1 MGSSGMGIDANG
13 KPIKRQAPANNKK
26 PGNNQ
31 KKGGNN
37 NNNNK
42 NNNNRNQ
49 NGGNRNQNNRN
60 QHQHPNMMG
69 MVPPFG
75 PMGPGGPGGPFMGPP
90 NGNFN
95 YFPGQQGPPQ
105 QNRRNGGGKNAYR
118 LIVVILFSECRDFEK
133 FLNLKKKKIVLG
145 SKFCDA
151 KNIFLNFNP
160 FIDFSLEA
168 TLLKIYWETVV
179 TVTGIINRYN
189 GPSAN
194 NVGQGAIGANMNQ
207 SFGGPESSAME
218 VPGFGKNSNIHELFG
233 KMIWRKMEQIQD
245 AALVDQLQN
254 RIMNLIHDALAG
266 QNEKQQQQQ
275 GGFNQQQQQQRNMPF
290 GGPVNPSGPFGNGSG
305 YNRF

>member
-105 QNRRNGGGKNAYR
+105 QNRRNGGGKN
-118 LIVVILFSECRDFEK
+118 
-133 FLNLKKKKIVLG
+133 NG
-145 SKFCDA
+145 
-151 KNIFLNFNP
+151 
-160 FIDFSLEA
+160 
-168 TLLKIYWETVV
+168 
-179 TVTGIINRYN
+179 NRNGAPPSGYN

-207 SFGGPESSAME
+207 SFGGPEPSAME

-275 GGFNQQQQQQRNMPF
+275 GGFNQQQQQQQRNMPF
-290 GGPVNPSGPFGNGSG
+290 GGPVNQNGPFGNGAG

>member
-1 MGSSGMGIDANG
+1 MFLRVLRKFVAMGSSGMGIDANG

-105 QNRRNGGGKNAYR
+105 QNRRNGGGKSSVVTNR
-118 LIVVILFSECRDFEK
+118 LANHFVIAIFRNFNILFS
-133 FLNLKKKKIVLG
+133 G
-145 SKFCDA
+145 
-151 KNIFLNFNP
+151 
-160 FIDFSLEA
+160 
-168 TLLKIYWETVV
+168 
-179 TVTGIINRYN
+179 YN

-207 SFGGPESSAME
+207 SFGGPEPSAME

-275 GGFNQQQQQQRNMPF
+275 GGFNQQQQQQQRNMPF
-290 GGPVNPSGPFGNGSG
+290 GGPVNQNGPFGNGAG